1 MSAPRFGFELRRQRE
16 AAKLSLAQL
25 ARRIHY
31 DKGYLSRVERGERQP
46 SVDFA
51 RRCDAALGT
60 DGMLS
65 ALVPG
70 AEPETSAP
78 GADQDDVPVE
88 PDRIEFQPEKFAA
101 PLDDDVLGGYTAIYD
116 ELRRLGQGT
125 SASHVLP
132 MAATQA
138 RVLRRAAEERGLLL
152 LAARCAEYAGWMAQ
166 ELGDVASASH
176 WTDEAAR
183 IAADAGDHGLAAY
196 ALVRH
201 AEFALYRRDARAAIE
216 LAALVRDDGTAPAQ
230 VRRLAAHREAQAY
243 ALVGNPGA
251 CERALAQAGDF
262 DPGSVHPAARF
273 GSSIG
278 GLDRAIAGWCY
289 YDLGR
294 FDEAADLLERV
305 TLGIPGP
312 ARRARGRHSI
322 RLARALVASG
332 QLGRAESVVRS
343 GLEDVRH
350 TRSATAY
357 EEIRMLSGDL
367 LRQHHHPSSRRLRL
381 SLMTALHGAPITG

>member
-1 MSAPRFGFELRRQRE
+1 MSSPRFGLELRRQRE
-16 AAKLSLAQL
+16 AAELSLAQL

-46 SVDFA
+46 SADFA
-51 RRCDAALGT
+51 RRCDAALAT

-65 ALVPG
+65 ALVPATDSG
-70 AEPETSAP
+70 GRGPDEPAAEPERAELRPAT
-78 GADQDDVPVE
+78 
-88 PDRIEFQPEKFAA
+88 FAA
-101 PLDDDVLGGYTAIYD
+101 PLADDVLSGYTAIYD

-125 SASHVLP
+125 AAAHVLP
-132 MAATQA
+132 MVATQA
-138 RVLRRAAEERGLLL
+138 RVLRSGAAAQRGLLL

-166 ELGDVASASH
+166 EVGDVASASH
-176 WTDEAAR
+176 WTDESAR

-196 ALVRH
+196 AFVRH

-216 LAALVRDDGTAPAQ
+216 LAALVRDDPTVPGQ

-251 CERALAQAGDF
+251 CDRALAQAADF
-262 DPGSVHPAARF
+262 DTESGHAAVRF

-278 GLDRAIAGWCY
+278 GLDHAIAGWCY
-289 YDLGR
+289 FDLGR
-294 FDEAADLLERV
+294 FDRAADLLEHV
-305 TLGIPGP
+305 TLGIPAP

-322 RLARALVASG
+322 RLARALVAAG
-332 QLGRAESVVRS
+332 DLDRAEPVIGSA
-343 GLEDVRH
+343 LEDVRH

-357 EEIRMLSGDL
+357 DEIRMLSGDL
-367 LRQHHHPSSRRLRL
+367 LRQHHHSSSRTLRL
-381 SLMTALHGAPITG
+381 MLMSALHNAPATG